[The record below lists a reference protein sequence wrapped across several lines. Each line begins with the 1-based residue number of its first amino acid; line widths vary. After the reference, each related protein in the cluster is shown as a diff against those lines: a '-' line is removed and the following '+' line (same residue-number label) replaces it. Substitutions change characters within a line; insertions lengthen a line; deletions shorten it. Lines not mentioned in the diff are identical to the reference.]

1 MIVAAVSSPKAR
13 EEVLM
18 RVASF
23 AVALVV
29 TASVS
34 LAGQPVLKSP
44 PVSFRIENAPL
55 SEVLDLVGKIAELDI
70 QIDDAVPQE
79 VLDRKIPNVVFRNA
93 DLEDVLKF
101 LTKYNGLEVEIVDED
116 SIYVRVRQ

>member
-1 MIVAAVSSPKAR
+1 
-13 EEVLM
+13 M

-23 AVALVV
+23 ALALVMA
-29 TASVS
+29 ASVS
-34 LAGQPVLKSP
+34 LAGQPVLKKSP
-44 PVSFRIENAPL
+44 PVSLRIVDAPL
-55 SEVLDLVGKIAELDI
+55 SEVLDLVRKLAKLEI

-101 LTKYNGLEVEIVDED
+101 LAKHNGLEVEIVDED
-116 SIYVRVRQ
+116 SIYIRVQQ